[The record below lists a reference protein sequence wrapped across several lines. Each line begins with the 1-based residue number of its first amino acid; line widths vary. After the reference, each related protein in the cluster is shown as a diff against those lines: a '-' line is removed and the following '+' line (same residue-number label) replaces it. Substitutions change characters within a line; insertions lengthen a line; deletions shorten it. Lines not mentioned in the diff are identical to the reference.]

1 MTTAVSSYESL
12 GLASASQRVKKNEI
26 GQDDFLKL
34 MTTQLQAQDP
44 FKPMD
49 SSQFLGQIAQ
59 FSQVSGLQALNT
71 SFANLAS
78 SLSDNQ
84 TLQGA
89 SLVGREVLAASD
101 RVTVAADGGAEGAIV
116 VPQAGWLTLELV
128 DASGQTVRQLDLGKQ
143 PAGVSDFSWDGLDA
157 NGAHVAAGNYSLRA
171 SLRGDDGSNIATST
185 YVSGL
190 VRGVAPS
197 NSGLQLDVAGLGS
210 LSLSQVARI
219 Q

>member
-1 MTTAVSSYESL
+1 MTTAVSSYENL

-26 GQDDFLKL
+26 GQADFLKL

-59 FSQVSGLQALNT
+59 FSQVSGLQALNS
-71 SFANLAS
+71 SFENLAS
-78 SLSDNQ
+78 SLTDNQ

-101 RVTVAADGGAEGAIV
+101 RVTVTAGGSAEGAIV

-143 PAGVSDFSWDGLDA
+143 PAGISDFSWDGLDA
-157 NGAHVAAGNYSLRA
+157 NGAPAAAGSYTLRA

-197 NSGLQLDVAGLGS
+197 NSGLQLDVTGLGS